1 MKKSALFLLIS
12 GTTLLLASCSRRS
25 YPTDDRYPQERRV
38 PDRNPY
44 PQERPVV
51 IYAPPPQDLP
61 PGQAKKIYGG
71 KSAREYAHRKHGKHG
86 KCYTPSYGQRGY
98 PLIIIRTPDIVINR
112 YNDGRYY
119 HRNGDG
125 LFYWLRPDNRFY
137 LDEQYINDV
146 QYDEAEYRSWSGII
160 QPSRS
165 RNNDDDDD
173 DNRGRGKKDKD
184 HGKKGK
190 HGKHHND

>member
-1 MKKSALFLLIS
+1 MKKSAIFLLIS
-12 GTTLLLASCSRRS
+12 GTTLLLASCSRRY
-25 YPTDDRYPQERRV
+25 YPTDERYPQERRV

-71 KSAREYAHRKHGKHG
+71 KDAREYAHKHKHGGRG
-86 KCYTPSYGQRGY
+86 KCYTPGYGQRGY
-98 PLIIIRTPDIVINR
+98 PLIIIRTPDIIINR

-119 HRNGDG
+119 YRNADG

-146 QYDEAEYRSWSGII
+146 EYDEDEYRSWRGVI

-165 RNNDDDDD
+165 RGREDDDDD
-173 DNRGRGKKDKD
+173 RNRRDNRGRG
-184 HGKKGK
+184 HGK
-190 HGKHHND
+190 HGKHHDD